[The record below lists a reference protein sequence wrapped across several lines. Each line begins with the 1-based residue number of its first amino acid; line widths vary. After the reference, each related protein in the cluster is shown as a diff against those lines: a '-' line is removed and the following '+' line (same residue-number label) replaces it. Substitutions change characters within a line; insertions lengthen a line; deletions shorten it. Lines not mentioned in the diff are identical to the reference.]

1 MIRRK
6 RCDTY
11 VYRLWCDKCGSEMRP
26 SGEMLTSS
34 PPQFP
39 HACTNEDCDHTE
51 ISVNRS
57 YPIVDTVE
65 VHEEVLDANDQKV
78 SNVGPN

>member
-1 MIRRK
+1 
-6 RCDTY
+6 
-11 VYRLWCDKCGSEMRP
+11 
-26 SGEMLTSS
+26 MLTSS